1 MLTATEL
8 ADMRAVQEL
17 AFPDTGTILRGTSS
31 HNEIG
36 EAVIAWGTVA
46 SNLAMR
52 LMPAARRQ
60 ANLDVV
66 NDQATL
72 VTEWVVTIAYDGD
85 IVTGDRVVVGGGT
98 YDVIAVTDEF
108 AWRTAVRADCKRLE

>member
-52 LMPAARRQ
+52 LMPASRRQ
-60 ANLDVV
+60 SSLDVV
-66 NDQATL
+66 NDQSTL
-72 VTEWVVTIAYDGD
+72 VANWVVTIAYDGD

>member
-36 EAVIAWGTVA
+36 EAVMAWGTVA

-52 LMPAARRQ
+52 LMPEARRQ

-72 VTEWVVTIAYDGD
+72 VTDWVVTIAYGGD
-85 IVTGDRVVVGGGT
+85 IVTGDRVVVGAGT

-108 AWRTAVRADCKRLE
+108 TWRTAVRAECKRIE

>member
-1 MLTATEL
+1 
-8 ADMRAVQEL
+8 MRSVQNEAL
-17 AFPDTGTILRGTSS
+17 PDTGTILRGTSTV
-31 HNEIG
+31 NEIG

-85 IVTGDRVVVGGGT
+85 IVTGDKVAVGAAT
-98 YDVIAVTDEF
+98 YEVIAVTDEF
-108 AWRTAVRADCKRLE
+108 AWCTAVRAECKRIE

>member
-1 MLTATEL
+1 MLTAAEL
-8 ADMRAVQEL
+8 ADMRDVQKL

-46 SNLAMR
+46 SSLAMR
-52 LMPAARRQ
+52 LMPATRQ

-66 NDQATL
+66 NDQTTL
-72 VTEWVVTIAYDGD
+72 VANWVVTIAYDGD
-85 IVTGDRVVVGGGT
+85 IVTGDRVVVGAGT

-108 AWRTAVRADCKRLE
+108 TWRTAVRAECKRIE